1 MAECATRVMTLN
13 GVMDRVKLIRKR
25 STYVEVGPGKDME
38 HRANI
43 LVTEVLDTELI
54 GEGAI
59 GTYNHAHENLLT
71 VTKFSVAGA
80 LKKFKKLVPQACLE
94 PGVLKN

>member
-13 GVMDRVKLIRKR
+13 GVMNQVNLIRKR
-25 STYVEVGPGKDME
+25 STYVEVGPGLDME

-59 GTYNHAHENLLT
+59 GTYNHAHAHLLT
-71 VTKFSVAGA
+71 VK
-80 LKKFKKLVPQACLE
+80 E
-94 PGVLKN
+94 KNQF